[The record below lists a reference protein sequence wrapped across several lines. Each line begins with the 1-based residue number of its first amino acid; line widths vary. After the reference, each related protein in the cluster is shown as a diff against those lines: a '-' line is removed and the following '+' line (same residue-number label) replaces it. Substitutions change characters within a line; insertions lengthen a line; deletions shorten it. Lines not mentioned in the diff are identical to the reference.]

1 MNNMRNKIL
10 SLLVLLLTAATGAW
24 AQRLY
29 LDVNGTA
36 ATLKYSANEAD
47 YSGKPS
53 FTGATWA
60 TVGSIKTTVETIT
73 VDASCANFAGTSLKS
88 MFNSFKTLKTVTG
101 LGNINAT
108 NVTTTMNMFM
118 NCWALTSVDLSGLNT
133 SSVTT
138 MECMFEGCK
147 ALTTVRGL
155 NTAGVSNLSKMF
167 WNCSALT
174 TLDLSGFNT
183 ASATAM
189 NGMFYYCSSLT
200 KLDLSGFNTSNVTTM
215 QNMFYGCSSL
225 TKFNLSSFNTANVTS
240 MANMFNGC
248 SSLTTLDLSSF
259 NTASVTNMFA
269 MFQNCSALKEIIVGD
284 GWSTEAVTSSSNMFK
299 DCTSLPCYNASK
311 VDKTKANTG
320 YSGFMTLAG
329 TFKVYTDAE
338 TSATTF
344 TEAEFNMPDYD
355 ATVNYELVRDM
366 SVQMTAQV
374 GDGTEAQPRY
384 RVKKDGSNGWI
395 PADMEPADVPAL
407 FTVTD
412 AIEQK
417 TLTQTTDYTV
427 VIYAINEQGQP
438 VGDPMTFQTF
448 TCEPGIYAVKA
459 VAVDG
464 SAYDGETALSNT
476 FKLFQ
481 GYEVTVPAGEF
492 VTYYK
497 DEPLYADPETSADAK
512 LYTISSVSDTQ
523 AVLSDAIETAP
534 SLTPLLVYNSGEQDN
549 TFLLIPANAEPDL
562 ALTVAPEF
570 VGTLEAT
577 TIAASTAEQNNYA
590 LNGKQFVWVMNAIP
604 VAANKAW
611 LSISNSNARQIS
623 IVFGETTG
631 VNEVIEVNEVS
642 DDTIYD
648 LNGRKINAPTKKGV
662 YILNGRKVVI
672 K

>member
-10 SLLVLLLTAATGAW
+10 SLLVLLLTAASGAW

-101 LGNINAT
+101 RGNINAT

-147 ALTTVRGL
+147 VLTTVRGL
-155 NTAGVSNLSKMF
+155 NTAGVSILSKMF

-174 TLDLSGFNT
+174 TLDLSV
-183 ASATAM
+183 
-189 NGMFYYCSSLT
+189 
-200 KLDLSGFNTSNVTTM
+200 FNTSSVTTM

-225 TKFNLSSFNTANVTS
+225 TTLNLSSFNTANVTS

-248 SSLTTLDLSSF
+248 SSLTSLDLRSF
-259 NTASVTNMFA
+259 NTANVTSMFA

-284 GWSTEAVTSSSNMFK
+284 GWSTEAVTSSSIMFK
-299 DCTSLPCYNASK
+299 DCTSLPCYNASR

-338 TSATTF
+338 ASATTF

-355 ATVNYELVRDM
+355 ATVEFDIVRDM
-366 SVQMTAQV
+366 AVQMTAQV
-374 GDGTEAQPRY
+374 GDGTVAQPRY
-384 RVKKDGSNGWI
+384 RVKKDGNNWI
-395 PADMEPADVPAL
+395 PAEMEITAVPAL
-407 FTVTD
+407 ISVTD
-412 AIEQK
+412 EIENNK
-417 TLTQTTDYTV
+417 VLTPTTDYFCL
-427 VIYAINEQGQP
+427 IYKLNEQGQP
-438 VGDPMTFQTF
+438 DGDGVEFPDFDF
-448 TCEPGIYAVKA
+448 APGLYAVKA
-459 VAVDG
+459 VAADG
-464 SAYDGETALSNT
+464 SDYYVDTTALSNT
-476 FKLFQ
+476 FKLYY
-481 GYEVTVPAGEF
+481 GYEVAVPAKEY
-492 VTYYK
+492 VTYFK
-497 DEPLYADPETSADAK
+497 DEPLYADPETSAAAK
-512 LYTISSVSDTQ
+512 LYTISSVSDDKAT
-523 AVLSDAIETAP
+523 LSSAIETAP
-534 SLTPLLVYNSGEQDN
+534 SNTPLLVYNPTDKAE
-549 TFLLIPANAEPDL
+549 TFLLIPADAEPNL
-562 ALTVAPEF
+562 ALTVYGGF
-570 VGTLEAT
+570 KGKT
-577 TIAASTAEQNNYA
+577 TADVIPASTANQANYA
-590 LNGKQFVWVMNAIP
+590 LNGKQFVWVMTELPI
-604 VAANKAW
+604 AANKCW
-611 LSISNSNARQIS
+611 LAVTASSARAITLT
-623 IVFGETTG
+623 FEGETTG
-631 VNEVIEVNEVS
+631 VGHTEITEITEKAGGV
-642 DDTIYD
+642 YD
-648 LNGRKINAPTKKGV
+648 LSGRRVAKPAKKGV
-662 YILNGRKVVI
+662 YVKDGKKVII